1 MRKGD
6 EIPDTMLRFHVII
19 YEGIHEGSMVEEK
32 VIRVKQTEE
41 ATREEN
47 QGEWYHG
54 DQEKSEFPEE
64 SGNDRKY

>member
-1 MRKGD
+1 
-6 EIPDTMLRFHVII
+6 
-19 YEGIHEGSMVEEK
+19 MVEEK

-54 DQEKSEFPEE
+54 DQEKSEFQEE